1 MTSLEVCGSVA
12 MVTMLCEII
21 LTLPLPKA
29 KCEAGSVSWCVCV
42 CVRRRLEGRAR
53 FFTAQ

>member
-21 LTLPLPKA
+21 LMLPLPKA

-42 CVRRRLEGRAR
+42 RSRLEGGAR
-53 FFTAQ
+53 FFTVQ